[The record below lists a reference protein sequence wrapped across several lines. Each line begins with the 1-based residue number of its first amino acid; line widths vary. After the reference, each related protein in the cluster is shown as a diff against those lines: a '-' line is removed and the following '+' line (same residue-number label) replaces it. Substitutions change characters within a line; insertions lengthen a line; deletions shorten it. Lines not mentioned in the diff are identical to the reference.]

1 MNETVI
7 LLHGFPASAGS
18 WKPVATKLAAHHLRV
33 LALEQRGYSPG
44 AQPKDLRSYIIDELV
59 EDVLALLQATNT
71 QAAHIV
77 GHDWGGAVA
86 WAFASRYPEHTLS
99 LTSVSTPHPNAFSQ
113 ALHSSKQALMSW
125 YMFFFQL
132 PFLPEWIMRANQ
144 GKLLTRYLVHSGLNE
159 KAALSYTRRMLGN
172 NTLHY
177 ALAVS
182 RPALQA
188 SGAYD
193 RHYQVAN
200 PVHIWRKGRLP
211 FRKSRATNPATGYWK
226 IHFYAFAGGY
236 PLDSGRAAGLACE
249 GAFGLYQERCS
260 GLSGPLRDCL
270 YLSLP

>member
-177 ALAVS
+177 ALAWY
-182 RPALQA
+182 RALRFKHR
-188 SGAYD
+188 GPTID
-193 RHYQVAN
+193 T
-200 PVHIWRKGRLP
+200 I
-211 FRKSRATNPATGYWK
+211 KSPTLFIY
-226 IHFYAFAGGY
+226 GGK
-236 PLDSGRAAGLACE
+236 DA
-249 GAFGLYQERCS
+249 
-260 GLSGPLRDCL
+260 
-270 YLSLP
+270 YLSEKAARLTRQQVTGKYIFMHLPEATHWIPEEQPDLLAKELLGFIKNDVQV